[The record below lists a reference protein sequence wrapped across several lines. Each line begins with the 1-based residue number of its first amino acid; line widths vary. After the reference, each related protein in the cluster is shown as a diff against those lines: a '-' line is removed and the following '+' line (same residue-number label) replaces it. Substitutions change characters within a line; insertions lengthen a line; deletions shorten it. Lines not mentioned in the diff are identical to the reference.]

1 MYSKEF
7 QESLKAVEA
16 ARKDNIAYEPTRMT
30 AKEKDDLLAAY
41 HPDYKKSEF
50 STLKIGPNK
59 GEEVPHELAV
69 RVDEIKNKKEAVYI
83 RATIIVDKDSHK
95 GIVIG
100 KNGSKIKEIGKR
112 ARKTLEKYFN
122 KNMFLELFVSVK
134 EDWINNPR
142 ILKELGYK

>member
-7 QESLKAVEA
+7 EASLKAVEA

-59 GEEVPHELAV
+59 GETVPHELCDILQAHS
-69 RVDEIKNKKEAVYI
+69 RIKAEDIDLNNITYDVDVLIIGEMCIRDRDIPVIYFTELLAEAL
-83 RATIIVDKDSHK
+83 
-95 GIVIG
+95 G
-100 KNGSKIKEIGKR
+100 IKEEYDAK
-112 ARKTLEKYFN
+112 
-122 KNMFLELFVSVK
+122 
-134 EDWINNPR
+134 
-142 ILKELGYK
+142 